1 MFDFIMAYM
10 PYKTAHIDAMH
21 RRLATPN
28 YTDVLVITGLS
39 CFLLFLLYKLIQKM
53 DIWTRYASFDS
64 PRKCKYWFLRTMR
77 RRVKKIVE
85 LRTNVRDSF
94 RAENGY
100 SWDYCFVYPVYKD
113 IDTLTEDQVTWN
125 LKRVVRELTDSGL
138 DTKMFYSCQVCK
150 TVAW

>member
-1 MFDFIMAYM
+1 MLPDFIKTFSKILFGFEIGNHVAVQIAVHTHSALNNNRKMFDFIMAYM

-64 PRKCKYWFLRTMR
+64 PRKCKY
-77 RRVKKIVE
+77 
-85 LRTNVRDSF
+85 
-94 RAENGY
+94 
-100 SWDYCFVYPVYKD
+100 
-113 IDTLTEDQVTWN
+113 
-125 LKRVVRELTDSGL
+125 
-138 DTKMFYSCQVCK
+138 
-150 TVAW
+150 

>member
-1 MFDFIMAYM
+1 
-10 PYKTAHIDAMH
+10 
-21 RRLATPN
+21 
-28 YTDVLVITGLS
+28 
-39 CFLLFLLYKLIQKM
+39 
-53 DIWTRYASFDS
+53 
-64 PRKCKYWFLRTMR
+64 MR

-113 IDTLTEDQVTWN
+113 IDSLTEDQVKWN

-150 TVAW
+150 TVA